1 MERAEDR
8 VSESVASAIVGEF
21 ERHSLERAY
30 CVPGESYLAVLDALY
45 SSTIPVVTCRQEGGA
60 AYMAM
65 AEGRLTGKPGLVM
78 VTRGPGAANAMIG
91 IHCAYE
97 EGVPLVA
104 LVGLP
109 ALSSRGTRAFQEF
122 EFQQWYSTTTK
133 EVLVIDEPA
142 HARWA
147 VDNAIRLAN
156 TGRPGPV
163 AIGVPE
169 DVLKW
174 PVEPAGQRS
183 LPHEGPGKYS
193 DATFAELAQ
202 QLNAAVNS
210 SQRPVMVV
218 GDHRL
223 SENSSRR
230 LEEWCQ
236 RRSIPIVADLRSYG
250 LIDNSSDVYVGA
262 LGVGKGWDI
271 PAWITKSDL
280 LIYMGCVRSDI
291 NSDHVSDA
299 FNKRTMVVG
308 SSEMVPFHSGRLDH
322 LIEVPA
328 ENLCGALGF
337 TYKPSSVPVERTEW
351 LREGREAYLASQD
364 VERAIEPDGRLEP
377 YSLTAQLTGVI
388 RDLLP
393 MGTVVTYGA
402 GTYTGVPQS
411 LLPAKGHKTVAGT
424 LNGSMGYGI
433 PAAVAA
439 KLARPA
445 SPVVSYAGDGD
456 FLMNGQELAT
466 AVMQKAPVVVII
478 VDNSRYGTIQDH
490 QEREFPG
497 RVSGT
502 LLENPN
508 FEYYAKS
515 FGCDYLVAEDVM
527 SDPSL
532 FSSALKSEV
541 PTIIYVNEL
550 DDASR

>member
-1 MERAEDR
+1 MT
-8 VSESVASAIVGEF
+8 ESVASAIVGQF
-21 ERHSLERAY
+21 ERHGLERAY

-122 EFQQWYSTTTK
+122 EFQQWFSTTTK
-133 EVLVIDEPA
+133 EVVVIDEPA

-156 TGRPGPV
+156 SGRPGPV

-174 PVEPAGQRS
+174 AVEPAPQRS
-183 LPHEGPGKYS
+183 LPYEGPGEYGA
-193 DATFAELAQ
+193 ATFTEQAQ
-202 QLNAAVNS
+202 QLDDAVDS
-210 SQRPVMVV
+210 SRRPLMVI
-218 GDHRL
+218 GDHQL
-223 SENSSRR
+223 SEESARR

-236 RRSIPIVADLRSYG
+236 LRSIPIAADLRSYG
-250 LIDNSSDVYVGA
+250 LVDNSADVYVGA
-262 LGVGKGWDI
+262 LGVGKAWAI
-271 PAWITKSDL
+271 PDWVAESDL

-291 NSDHVSDA
+291 NSDHVSEA
-299 FNKRTMVVG
+299 FNKPTIVVG
-308 SSEMVPFHSGRLDH
+308 SSEVTPFHSGRLDH

-328 ENLCGALGF
+328 DHLCRALDF
-337 TYKPSSVPVERTEW
+337 TNEPSSAPAERTEW
-351 LREGREAYLASQD
+351 LREGRAAYLASQD
-364 VERAIEPDGRLEP
+364 VERAVGRGGRLER
-377 YSLTAQLTGVI
+377 YSLSARLTGVI

-393 MGTVVTYGA
+393 EGTVVTYGA

-411 LLPAKGHKTVAGT
+411 LIPAKGHKTVAGT

-439 KLARPA
+439 KLARPHSA
-445 SPVVSYAGDGD
+445 VISYAGDGD

-466 AVMQKAPVVVII
+466 AVMQKAPLVVII

-502 LLENPN
+502 LLDNPN

-515 FGCDYLVAEDVM
+515 FGCDYLTAEDVVA
-527 SDPSL
+527 DPAL
-532 FSSALKSEV
+532 FISALNSEV
-541 PTIIYVNEL
+541 PTIIYANEV
-550 DDASR
+550 

>member
-1 MERAEDR
+1 MERAEER

-97 EGVPLVA
+97 EGIPLVA

-122 EFQQWYSTTTK
+122 EFQQWFSTTTK
-133 EVLVIDEPA
+133 DVLVIDEPA

-147 VDNAIRLAN
+147 VDNSIRLAN
-156 TGRPGPV
+156 SGRPGPV

-174 PVEPAGQRS
+174 AVEPAGERS
-183 LPHEGPGKYS
+183 LPNEGPGKCGL
-193 DATFAELAQ
+193 ATFTDQAQ
-202 QLNAAVNS
+202 QLSDTVNS

-218 GDHRL
+218 GDHQL
-223 SENSSRR
+223 SEKSSLR

-236 RRSIPIVADLRSYG
+236 QRSIPIVADFRSYG
-250 LIDNSSDVYVGA
+250 LVDNSADVYVGA
-262 LGVGKGWDI
+262 LGVGKGWAI
-271 PAWITKSDL
+271 PDWIAKSDL
-280 LIYMGCVRSDI
+280 LVYMGCVRSDI
-291 NSDHVSDA
+291 NSDHVSEA
-299 FNKRTMVVG
+299 FDKPTIVVG

-322 LIEVPA
+322 LIEVPS
-328 ENLCGALGF
+328 ENLCGAMGF
-337 TYKPSSVPVERTEW
+337 TKQPSSVPTERAEW

-364 VERAIEPDGRLEP
+364 VERAIEPYGRLER
-377 YSLTAQLTGVI
+377 YHLTARLTGVI

-393 MGTVVTYGA
+393 KGTVVTYGA

-411 LLPAKGHKTVAGT
+411 LIPAKGYKTVAGT

-445 SPVVSYAGDGD
+445 SPVISYAGDGD

-466 AVMQKAPVVVII
+466 AVMQKAPIVVIV

-490 QEREFPG
+490 QQREFPG

-502 LLENPN
+502 LLKNPN

-515 FGCDYLVAEDVM
+515 FGCDYLTAEDVV

-532 FSSALKSEV
+532 FSSALNSEV
-541 PTIIYVNEL
+541 PTIIYANES
-550 DDASR
+550 DDSIH

>member
-1 MERAEDR
+1 MT
-8 VSESVASAIVGEF
+8 ESVASAIVGQF
-21 ERHSLERAY
+21 ERYGLERAY

-122 EFQQWYSTTTK
+122 EFQQWFSTTTK
-133 EVLVIDEPA
+133 EVVVVDEPA

-156 TGRPGPV
+156 SGRPGPV

-174 PVEPAGQRS
+174 AVEPAPQRS
-183 LPHEGPGKYS
+183 LPYDGPGKYRA
-193 DATFAELAQ
+193 ATFAEQAQ
-202 QLNAAVNS
+202 QLDDAVNR
-210 SQRPVMVV
+210 SQRPLMVA
-218 GDHRL
+218 GDHQV
-223 SENSSRR
+223 SEESARR

-236 RRSIPIVADLRSYG
+236 QRSIPIVADLRSYD
-250 LIDNSSDVYVGA
+250 LVDNSADVYVGA
-262 LGVGKGWDI
+262 LGVGKAWAI
-271 PAWITKSDL
+271 PDWAAQSDL

-291 NSDHVSDA
+291 NSDHVSGA
-299 FNKRTMVVG
+299 FNKPTIVVG
-308 SSEMVPFHSGRLDH
+308 SSEMTPFHSGRLDH

-328 ENLCGALGF
+328 DQLCRALDF
-337 TYKPSSVPVERTEW
+337 TNEPSSVPVERTEW
-351 LREGREAYLASQD
+351 LREGRAAYLGSQD
-364 VERAIEPDGRLEP
+364 VERAMEPGGRLER
-377 YSLTAQLTGVI
+377 YSLSARLTGVI

-393 MGTVVTYGA
+393 EGTVVTYGA

-411 LLPAKGHKTVAGT
+411 LIPAKGHKTVAGT
-424 LNGSMGYGI
+424 RNGSMGYGI

-439 KLARPA
+439 KLARPDSA
-445 SPVVSYAGDGD
+445 VISYAGDGD

-466 AVMQKAPVVVII
+466 AVMQKAPLVVII

-515 FGCDYLVAEDVM
+515 FGCDYLTAEDVVA
-527 SDPSL
+527 DPAL
-532 FSSALKSEV
+532 FTSALNSEV
-541 PTIIYVNEL
+541 PTIIYANEV
-550 DDASR
+550 